1 MIRYYD
7 KKVEKKRA
15 RKQIPEYIKNW
26 ERLELQL
33 RSNKTG
39 NWLKEADLMLDNFK
53 LPEYEKIEKIDELVN
68 VVIAIEHP
76 EILKRFSK
84 NRKSKTNKLI
94 EANSGFNVEYAETAK
109 KVLKNDAEKVQ
120 KEIDEFLL
128 LLNRK

>member
-1 MIRYYD
+1 
-7 KKVEKKRA
+7 
-15 RKQIPEYIKNW
+15 EYIKNW